1 MLKKK
6 EGDEKVRNGSNGA
19 RLGGDGWNVSGGDQN
34 MDWMGCMKMNGMR
47 IWNGRE
53 YEWDMI
59 IRLG

>member
-47 IWNGRE
+47 IWIG
-53 YEWDMI
+53 
-59 IRLG
+59 